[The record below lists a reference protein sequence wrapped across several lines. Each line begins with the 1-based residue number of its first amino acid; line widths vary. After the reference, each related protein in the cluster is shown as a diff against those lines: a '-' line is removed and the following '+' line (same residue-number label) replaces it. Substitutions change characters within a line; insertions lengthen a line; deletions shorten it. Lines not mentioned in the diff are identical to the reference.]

1 MKRLLL
7 LLALVVSFGM
17 GYAVSRI
24 TSGGNPPLPGR
35 VTGLGGVFFKCKD
48 PKKMKEWYAKNLGLN
63 TDQYGTSF
71 EWRLAT
77 DSTKKAYTQWSP
89 FSEKTKYFEPSTKD
103 FMINYRVTN
112 LDALVA
118 QLRKDGVTIVD
129 TIERFD
135 YGSFIHIMDIE
146 QNKIELWEPV
156 DHVYEKGAAGV
167 TK

>member
-1 MKRLLL
+1 MKKLLL

-17 GYAVSRI
+17 GYAFSKI
-24 TSGGNPPLPGR
+24 TSGDNAALPGR

-48 PKKMKEWYAKNLGLN
+48 PGKLREWYAKNLGLN

-71 EWRLAT
+71 EWRLAS
-77 DSTKKAYTQWSP
+77 DSTKKGYTQWSP
-89 FSEKTKYFEPSTKD
+89 FSEKTKYFEPSAKD
-103 FMINYRVTN
+103 FMINSRVTN

-129 TIERFD
+129 TIERYD
-135 YGSFIHIMDIE
+135 YGNFIHIMDIE
-146 QNKIELWEPV
+146 QNKIELWEPI
-156 DHVYEKGAAGV
+156 DKVYERGAAGI

>member
-1 MKRLLL
+1 MKKLSL

-17 GYAVSRI
+17 GYAFSKI
-24 TSGGNPPLPGR
+24 TSGSNASPAGR

-63 TDQYGTSF
+63 IDKYGTSF
-71 EWRLAT
+71 EWRQAT
-77 DSTKKAYTQWSP
+77 DSTKKGYTQWSA

-118 QLRKDGVTIVD
+118 QLRRDSVTILD
-129 TIERFD
+129 TIERYD
-135 YGSFIHIMDIE
+135 YGAFVHIMDIE
-146 QNKIELWEPV
+146 HNKIELWEPI
-156 DHVYEKGAAGV
+156 DNGYEKGAAGI